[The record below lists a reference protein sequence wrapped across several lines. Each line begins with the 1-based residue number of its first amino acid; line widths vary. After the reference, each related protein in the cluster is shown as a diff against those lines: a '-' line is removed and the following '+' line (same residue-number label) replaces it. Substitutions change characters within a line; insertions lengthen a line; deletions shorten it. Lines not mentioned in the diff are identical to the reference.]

1 VWLFTLQIL
10 HRYKKAEERSSL
22 NDAMAHLLPLIQQI
36 CTQLLAD
43 QSELSVTI
51 QKQILK
57 IFFTLIQV
65 IVVII
70 TLALVLHTGVTY

>member
-1 VWLFTLQIL
+1 MML

-22 NDAMAHLLPLIQQI
+22 NDAMVHLLPLIHQI
-36 CTQLLAD
+36 CTQLLGD

-57 IFFTLIQV
+57 IFFALIQV
-65 IVVII
+65 IKACTHHSNCCCNAVVYFLR
-70 TLALVLHTGVTY
+70 TT